1 MQLEELDFDFPE
13 ELIAQHPC
21 EPRDTCRL
29 LVADPR
35 TRTISHRTFRDIL
48 GLLREGDLLVV
59 NESKVFPARTWA
71 RKETG
76 GLVELL
82 FLQRLEGPEGHTGGG
97 AVPPPAGASAV
108 PPPAGASAD
117 RQTEFWEALAR
128 PSARL
133 RAGHVLTLGSGDTLE
148 LLAPRGDGRWTLAR
162 TGQPGIL
169 ELLDACGSMPLPP
182 YIHEPLRDA
191 REYQTVYAAVTGSAA
206 APTAGLHFTEDLLE
220 SMRDRGVGVAAVTLH
235 VGVDTFRPVTETR
248 IEDHQ
253 IHSEWFHVDVATAEK
268 IDEARAGGRRVI
280 AVGTTSVR
288 VLETLYQDSAQGG
301 RASAPL
307 DGATR
312 VYITPGHSFR
322 AVDALLTNFHLPRTS
337 LLALVMAF
345 GGVDFVRECYQDA
358 VRERYRFFSFG
369 DAMFLEAG
377 CGRL

>member
-21 EPRDTCRL
+21 EPRDACRL

-35 TRTISHRTFRDIL
+35 AGTISHGAFRDML
-48 GLLREGDLLVV
+48 DLLREGDLLVV

-82 FLQRLEGPEGHTGGG
+82 FLRRLEVPDDRSG
-97 AVPPPAGASAV
+97 AQAAAPPAGV
-108 PPPAGASAD
+108 SAD
-117 RQTEFWEALAR
+117 RQVELWEALAR

-133 RAGHVLTLGSGDTLE
+133 REGHVLTLESGDTLD
-148 LLAPRGDGRWTLAR
+148 LVAPLGDGRWTLAR
-162 TGQPGIL
+162 TGPLGVL
-169 ELLDACGSMPLPP
+169 ELLDAYGSMPLPP

-206 APTAGLHFTEDLLE
+206 APTAGLHFTEDMLE
-220 SMRDRGVGVAAVTLH
+220 GLRARGVVTASVVLH
-235 VGVDTFRPVTETR
+235 VGVDTFRPVTEAR
-248 IEDHQ
+248 IEDHV
-253 IHSEWFHVDVATAEK
+253 IHSEWYHVDVAAAEK
-268 IDEARAGGRRVI
+268 IEEARAGGRRVI

-288 VLETLYQDSAQGG
+288 VLEALYQDSAPGG

-312 VYITPGHSFR
+312 VYITPGYSFR

-345 GGVDFVRECYQDA
+345 GGVDFVRECYQAA
-358 VRERYRFFSFG
+358 VQERYRFFSFG
-369 DAMFLEAG
+369 DAMFLETG
-377 CGRL
+377 CGPS

>member
-1 MQLEELDFDFPE
+1 MQLDELDFDFLE

-21 EPRDTCRL
+21 EPRDACRL

-35 TRTISHRTFRDIL
+35 TRKISHRTFRDML
-48 GLLREGDLLVV
+48 GLLQEGDLLVV

-76 GLVELL
+76 GQVELL
-82 FLQRLEGPEGHTGGG
+82 FLRRLEVPESHSGSE
-97 AVPPPAGASAV
+97 AWLPPAAA
-108 PPPAGASAD
+108 AAE

-133 RAGHVLTLGSGDTLE
+133 REGHVLTLESGDTLE
-148 LLAPRGDGRWTLAR
+148 LSAPRGDGRWALAR
-162 TGQPGIL
+162 TGRPSVL

-191 REYQTVYAAVTGSAA
+191 REYQTVYASVTGSAA
-206 APTAGLHFTEDLLE
+206 APTAGLHFTDALLE
-220 SMRDRGVGVAAVTLH
+220 SVRAKGVDVAAVTLH
-235 VGVDTFRPVTETR
+235 VGVDTFRPVTESR
-248 IEDHQ
+248 VEDHV
-253 IHSEWFHVDVATAEK
+253 IHSEWYHVDAATAEK
-268 IDEARAGGRRVI
+268 IDETRAGGRRVI

-288 VLETLYQDSAQGG
+288 VLETLYQDSAPGE
-301 RASAPL
+301 RRSAAL

-312 VYITPGHSFR
+312 VYITPGYSFR

-345 GGVDFVRECYQDA
+345 GGVDFVRECYQNA

-369 DAMFLEAG
+369 DAMFLETG

>member
-21 EPRDTCRL
+21 EPRDACRL

-35 TRTISHRTFRDIL
+35 TRKISHRTFRDML

-82 FLQRLEGPEGHTGGG
+82 FLQRLEFPGDHSRGE
-97 AVPPPAGASAV
+97 AVSPSIGASA
-108 PPPAGASAD
+108 GAFAD

-133 RAGHVLTLGSGDTLE
+133 REGQVLTLGSGDTLR

-162 TGQPGIL
+162 TGRPGIL

-191 REYQTVYAAVTGSAA
+191 REYQTVYATVTGSAA
-206 APTAGLHFTEDLLE
+206 APTAGLHFTEDLLD
-220 SMRDRGVGVAAVTLH
+220 SVRGRGVDVAAVTLH

-248 IEDHQ
+248 IEDHV
-253 IHSEWFHVDVATAEK
+253 IHSECYRVDVATAEK

-288 VLETLYQDSAQGG
+288 VLETLYQDSAPGG

-312 VYITPGHSFR
+312 VYITPSYSFR

-345 GGVDFVRECYQDA
+345 GGVDFVRECYEDA
-358 VRERYRFFSFG
+358 VQERYRFFSFG

-377 CGRL
+377 CGTL

>member
-35 TRTISHRTFRDIL
+35 TRKISHRTFRDML

-82 FLQRLEGPEGHTGGG
+82 FLQRLEFPGDHSRGE
-97 AVPPPAGASAV
+97 AVSPSIGASA
-108 PPPAGASAD
+108 GAFAD

-133 RAGHVLTLGSGDTLE
+133 REGQVLTLGSGDTLR

-162 TGQPGIL
+162 TGRPGIL

-191 REYQTVYAAVTGSAA
+191 REYQTVYATVTGSAA
-206 APTAGLHFTEDLLE
+206 APTAGLHFTEDLLD
-220 SMRDRGVGVAAVTLH
+220 SVRGRGVDVAAVTLH

-248 IEDHQ
+248 IEDHV
-253 IHSEWFHVDVATAEK
+253 IHSECYRVDVATAEK

-288 VLETLYQDSAQGG
+288 VLETLYQDSAPGG

-312 VYITPGHSFR
+312 VYITPSYSFR

-345 GGVDFVRECYQDA
+345 GGVDFVRECYEDA
-358 VRERYRFFSFG
+358 VQERYRFFSFG

-377 CGRL
+377 CGTL